1 MESPA
6 TLTSANHNKYCHFC
20 QHVKVRASSM
30 LACQNPECCRRF
42 CEHCL
47 VTHLNEDVDPMSSC
61 AWSLLDGKPVWHCP
75 ICRKKC
81 CCSQSDCKQD
91 HRHCKAYRYRR
102 RRAELATKRMSAS
115 STLGSAEKRIKK
127 AAKEGKGKGS
137 CASGTIM
144 RPALTFGFVRSAE
157 RTNSD
162 ESIDSP
168 PSFVEG
174 SMSFP
179 CNNRP
184 RREAALKGRY
194 TYGDE
199 SEDDD
204 IAVGEPDMDGGEECD
219 DNIDTPAAREPDD
232 EGFECHVMETAAPHQ
247 GLIGN
252 SGMSTAE
259 NVPGD
264 LWTMEESRSGAC
276 GFGEDAGDEDEHS
289 ESLADDVLGGIY
301 GHMSHARDSYMHGDY
316 ELGGVSTAGAAGDLP
331 VLDGEE
337 GGEAGAGETDEAR
350 WIRRTYETV
359 YNPAARQR
367 ALQALTSDL
376 NLGGQKT
383 FSLPPPGRYP
393 LDEGEL
399 FFLSSSRAL
408 GASRDGEK
416 PAGKPGDANS
426 ASPSDGSDLS
436 YFLQSHGAQAKFP
449 RADIADQATAGSTKK
464 CTVVYDFQ

>member
-1 MESPA
+1 
-6 TLTSANHNKYCHFC
+6 
-20 QHVKVRASSM
+20 
-30 LACQNPECCRRF
+30 
-42 CEHCL
+42 
-47 VTHLNEDVDPMSSC
+47 
-61 AWSLLDGKPVWHCP
+61 
-75 ICRKKC
+75 
-81 CCSQSDCKQD
+81 
-91 HRHCKAYRYRR
+91 
-102 RRAELATKRMSAS
+102 MSAS

-137 CASGTIM
+137 CGTIM

-174 SMSFP
+174 SMAFP

-194 TYGDE
+194 SYGDE
-199 SEDDD
+199 SEEDDV
-204 IAVGEPDMDGGEECD
+204 AVGEPDMDGGEECD
-219 DNIDTPAAREPDD
+219 DNISTPAAREPDE
-232 EGFECHVMETAAPHQ
+232 EGFECHVMETATPHQ
-247 GLIGN
+247 GLMGSN
-252 SGMSTAE
+252 GMAAAE
-259 NVPGD
+259 TVPGD

-289 ESLADDVLGGIY
+289 ESMADDVLGGIY

-316 ELGGVSTAGAAGDLP
+316 ELGGVGAAGAAGDLP
-331 VLDGEE
+331 VLDGDE

-408 GASRDGEK
+408 GPTREGEK

-449 RADIADQATAGSTKK
+449 RAEGTDAATGGSTKK

>member
-1 MESPA
+1 
-6 TLTSANHNKYCHFC
+6 
-20 QHVKVRASSM
+20 
-30 LACQNPECCRRF
+30 
-42 CEHCL
+42 
-47 VTHLNEDVDPMSSC
+47 
-61 AWSLLDGKPVWHCP
+61 
-75 ICRKKC
+75 
-81 CCSQSDCKQD
+81 
-91 HRHCKAYRYRR
+91 
-102 RRAELATKRMSAS
+102 MSAS

-127 AAKEGKGKGS
+127 ATKEGKGKGS

-168 PSFVEG
+168 PSFVDG
-174 SMSFP
+174 HMSFP
-179 CNNRP
+179 CSSRP

-199 SEDDD
+199 SDEED
-204 IAVGEPDMDGGEECD
+204 IAAGEADLDGGEEND
-219 DNIDTPAAREPDD
+219 DNISTPAAREPDD
-232 EGFECHVMETAAPHQ
+232 EGFECHVMENAAPHQ
-247 GLIGN
+247 GLMGS
-252 SGMSTAE
+252 SGACATE
-259 NVPGD
+259 TVPGD

-276 GFGEDAGDEDEHS
+276 GFGEDAVDEDEHS

-316 ELGGVSTAGAAGDLP
+316 ELGGVGGGATGAAGDLP
-331 VLDGEE
+331 ALDGEE

-399 FFLSSSRAL
+399 FFLSSSRAA
-408 GASRDGEK
+408 GASVRDGEK
-416 PAGKPGDANS
+416 LPGKPGDANS
-426 ASPSDGSDLS
+426 SSPSDGSDLS

-449 RADIADQATAGSTKK
+449 RVDGGEAGSAKK